1 MLKEEGKNIILL
13 ILRKRYSCFET
24 NSLDIVNRIFLAFN
38 LNPLNDFQFIS
49 WEKFMKIK
57 KLISR
62 DFNRKDCID
71 FLVNYFFIENKK

>member
-1 MLKEEGKNIILL
+1 
-13 ILRKRYSCFET
+13 
-24 NSLDIVNRIFLAFN
+24 
-38 LNPLNDFQFIS
+38 
-49 WEKFMKIK
+49 MKIK